1 MQPRRHEDTKKTI
14 WVCSCAVVLTVL
26 LAPPLTAQQQRVPP
40 TPAAAAPIA
49 IKAGR
54 LIDPEAGTAAV
65 NQTVLVQDGKIAAV
79 GANVA
84 IPPGAQMIDLP
95 NLTVLPGLVEAHNH
109 LTMTLVEAVP
119 LYGSAPRFSD
129 RVFDSS
135 PLLEMFVTDTTA
147 YRALEGAGNAFTLL
161 DHGFTLER
169 DLGNSGLYADT
180 ALRQAIEA
188 GWIPGPTIVNSGII
202 IGGFGG
208 QFHENAERSDLIY
221 PEYMNADTND
231 EIAKAIRKN
240 IHYGAR
246 VIKVCVDC
254 EGYPYS
260 VDQMKFFVS
269 EAANAGLKVA
279 CHVQTERGARNAIE
293 AGVWS
298 IEHGRALTDELLQ
311 MMKAKDIFRVGT
323 DFPMTSYRG
332 NQAAFERTVDRLKA
346 AYRIGVK
353 SVFSTD
359 FDYYVPGMTRG
370 DEVIDGL
377 ITWKAAGIPAKDILK
392 AMTTYGYQVLQV
404 EQQRGPIKVGLAADM
419 IAVSGDPLADIDVLR
434 KVDFVMKDGKVFKQ
448 NGVATPSKFYK

>member
-1 MQPRRHEDTKKTI
+1 MRRMAVGAFAI
-14 WVCSCAVVLTVL
+14 ACS
-26 LAPPLTAQQQRVPP
+26 LAAPLVAQQQRAAPP
-40 TPAAAAPIA
+40 ATPGAPIA
-49 IKAGR
+49 IRAGR
-54 LIDPEAGTAAV
+54 LVDPEAGTAATD
-65 NQTVLVQDGKIAAV
+65 QIILVQDGKISAI
-79 GANVA
+79 GGSGA
-84 IPPGAQMIDLP
+84 IPAGAQVVDLSSE
-95 NLTVLPGLVEAHNH
+95 TVLPGLVEAHNH

-135 PLLEMFVTDTTA
+135 PLLEMFTTDTTA

-208 QFHENAERSDLIY
+208 QFHENPERTDLVY

-240 IHYGAR
+240 IHYGAK

-260 VDQMKFFVS
+260 VEQMKFFVS
-269 EAANAGLKVA
+269 EAASAGLKVA

-298 IEHGRALTDELLQ
+298 IEHGRALTDELLE
-311 MMKAKDIFRVGT
+311 MMKARGIWRVGT
-323 DFPMTSYRG
+323 DFPMTPYRG
-332 NQAAFERTVDRLKA
+332 NKADFDGTVDRLRA

-370 DEVIDGL
+370 DEVIDAL
-377 ITWKAAGIPAKDILK
+377 ITWKAAGIPPKDILK

-404 EQQRGPIKVGLAADM
+404 EQQRGPIKAGLAADL
-419 IAVSGDPLADIDVLR
+419 IAVSGDPLSDIDTLR
-434 KVDFVMKDGKVFKQ
+434 NVNFVMKDGKIFKQ
-448 NGVATPSKFYK
+448 NGVAAPAKFYK

>member
-1 MQPRRHEDTKKTI
+1 MKKPVFVAFVS
-14 WVCSCAVVLTVL
+14 WSLAVSLD
-26 LAPPLTAQQQRVPP
+26 AQQQRVLPP
-40 TPAAAAPIA
+40 PQPSAPIA
-49 IKAGR
+49 IRAGR
-54 LIDPEAGTAAV
+54 LIDPDAGTAAA
-65 NQTVLVQDGKIAAV
+65 NQVILVQDGRIAAV
-79 GANVA
+79 GGNVA
-84 IPPGAQMIDLP
+84 VPPGAEVIDLSG
-95 NLTVLPGLVEAHNH
+95 LTVLPGLVEAHNH

-119 LYGSAPRFSD
+119 LYGSAPRSSD

-180 ALRQAIEA
+180 ALRQAIEM

-208 QFHENAERSDLIY
+208 QFHENAERSDLMY
-221 PEYMNADTND
+221 PEYMNADTSD
-231 EIAKAIRKN
+231 EIVRAIRKN
-240 IHYGAR
+240 IHYGAK

-254 EGYPYS
+254 QGYPYT
-260 VDQMKFFVS
+260 VDQMKLFVS

-311 MMKAKDIFRVGT
+311 LMKSKEIWRVGT
-323 DFPMTSYRG
+323 DFPMTPYRG
-332 NQAAFERTVDRLKA
+332 NKAGFERTVDRLKA

-377 ITWKAAGIPAKDILK
+377 ITWKAAGIPPKDILK

-404 EQQRGPIKVGLAADM
+404 EKQRGPIQVGLAADL
-419 IAVSGDPLADIDVLR
+419 IAVAGDPLSDIDTLR
-434 KVDFVMKDGKVFKQ
+434 KVSFVMKDGKVFKQ
-448 NGVATPSKFYK
+448 NGVTTPVKFYK

>member
-1 MQPRRHEDTKKTI
+1 MMLP
-14 WVCSCAVVLTVL
+14 
-26 LAPPLTAQQQRVPP
+26 APPLTAQQQRVPP
-40 TPAAAAPIA
+40 TPAAATPIA
-49 IKAGR
+49 IKAGQ
-54 LIDPEAGTAAV
+54 LIDPEAGTAAA
-65 NQTVLVQDGKIAAV
+65 NQTIIVQDGKISAV

-84 IPPGAQMIDLP
+84 IPPGAQVIDLP

-208 QFHENAERSDLIY
+208 QFHENAERSELIY

-240 IHYGAR
+240 IHYGAK

-311 MMKAKDIFRVGT
+311 MMKAKEIFRVGT

-332 NQAAFERTVDRLKA
+332 NKAAFERTVDRLKA
-346 AYRIGVK
+346 AYRIGVR

-448 NGVATPSKFYK
+448 NGVVTPSKFYK

>member
-1 MQPRRHEDTKKTI
+1 MTGKAFGTI
-14 WVCSCAVVLTVL
+14 AILLVVA
-26 LAPPLTAQQQRVPP
+26 APSIAQQQRVPP
-40 TPAAAAPIA
+40 APSPAVAIA
-49 IKAGR
+49 IKARR
-54 LIDPEAGTAAV
+54 LIDPDAGTAAT
-65 NQTVLVQDGKIAAV
+65 NQTIVVQDGKIAAL
-79 GANVA
+79 GANIA
-84 IPPGAQMIDLP
+84 IPAGAQVIDLS
-95 NLTVLPGLVEAHNH
+95 NETVLPGLVEAHNH

-119 LYGSAPRFSD
+119 LYGAAPRFSD

-208 QFHENAERSDLIY
+208 QFHENAERPDLIY

-231 EIAKAIRKN
+231 EIAKAIRRN
-240 IHYGAR
+240 IHYGAK

-260 VDQMKFFVS
+260 VEQMKFFVS

-279 CHVQTERGARNAIE
+279 CHVQTEKGARNAIE

-311 MMKAKDIFRVGT
+311 MMKAKDMFRVGT
-323 DFPMTSYRG
+323 DFPMTAYRG
-332 NQAAFERTVDRLKA
+332 NKNAFDRTVDRLKA

-370 DEVIDGL
+370 DEVIDAL
-377 ITWKAAGIPAKDILK
+377 ITWKAAGIPPKDILK

-419 IAVSGDPLADIDVLR
+419 IAVNGDPLADIDVLR
-434 KVDFVMKDGKVFKQ
+434 RVDFVMKDGKVFKQ
-448 NGVATPSKFYK
+448 NGVATPTKFYR

>member
-1 MQPRRHEDTKKTI
+1 MNRPALAAI
-14 WVCSCAVVLTVL
+14 ALLSLAVPL
-26 LAPPLTAQQQRVPP
+26 LAQQQRAAPRA
-40 TPAAAAPIA
+40 TPAAAIA
-49 IKAGR
+49 IRAGR
-54 LIDPEAGTAAV
+54 LVDPEAGTAAA
-65 NQTVLVQDGKIAAV
+65 NQVILVQDGTIAAV
-79 GANVA
+79 GGNVA
-84 IPPGAQMIDLP
+84 VPAGAQVIDLSSQ
-95 NLTVLPGLVEAHNH
+95 TVLPGLVEAHNH

-119 LYGSAPRFSD
+119 LYGSAPKFSD
-129 RVFDSS
+129 RVFDAS

-208 QFHENAERSDLIY
+208 QFHENPERDDLVY

-231 EIAKAIRKN
+231 EIAKAVRKN
-240 IHYGAR
+240 VHYGAK

-260 VDQMKFFVS
+260 VDQLRFFVS

-279 CHVQTERGARNAIE
+279 CHVQTEKGARNAIE

-311 MMKAKDIFRVGT
+311 MMKAKDIWRVGT
-323 DFPMTSYRG
+323 DFPMTPYRG
-332 NQAAFERTVDRLKA
+332 TQAAFDRTVDRLKA

-370 DEVIDGL
+370 DEVIDAL
-377 ITWKAAGIPAKDILK
+377 ITWKAAGVPAKDILK

-404 EQQRGPIKVGLAADM
+404 EQKRGPIKPGLAADI
-419 IAVSGDPLADIDVLR
+419 IAVAGDPLADIDALR
-434 KVDFVMKDGKVFKQ
+434 KVTFVMKDGKIFKQ
-448 NGVATPSKFYK
+448 NGVVTPAQFYK

>member
-1 MQPRRHEDTKKTI
+1 MKKTLFAGI
-14 WVCSCAVVLTVL
+14 AVMS
-26 LAPPLTAQQQRVPP
+26 LAVPIAAQQQRTPP
-40 TPAAAAPIA
+40 PAAATAAIA
-49 IKAGR
+49 IRAGR
-54 LIDPEAGTAAV
+54 LIDPDVGTATP
-65 NQTVLVQDGKIAAV
+65 NQVILVQDGKIAAV
-79 GANVA
+79 GGNVA
-84 IPPGAQMIDLP
+84 IPPGAEVIDLSS
-95 NLTVLPGLVEAHNH
+95 LTVLPGLVEAHNH

-119 LYGSAPRFSD
+119 LYGSAPKFSD

-208 QFHENAERSDLIY
+208 QFHENAERSDLVY
-221 PEYMNADTND
+221 PEYINADTND
-231 EIAKAIRKN
+231 EIAKAIRRN
-240 IHYGAR
+240 IHYGAK

-260 VDQMKFFVS
+260 VDQMKYFVS

-279 CHVQTERGARNAIE
+279 CHVQTEKGARNAIE

-298 IEHGRALTDELLQ
+298 IEHGRALTDELLE
-311 MMKAKDIFRVGT
+311 MMKARGIFRVGT
-323 DFPMTSYRG
+323 DFPMTPYRG
-332 NQAAFERTVDRLKA
+332 NKAAFDRTVDRLKA

-370 DEVIDGL
+370 DEVIDAL
-377 ITWKAAGIPAKDILK
+377 ITWKAAGIPPKDILK

-404 EQQRGPIKVGLAADM
+404 ENQRGPIKVGLAADM
-419 IAVSGDPLADIDVLR
+419 IAVTGDPLTDVDALR
-434 KVDFVMKDGKVFKQ
+434 KVTFVMKDGKVFKQ
-448 NGVATPSKFYK
+448 NGVATPARFYK

>member
-1 MQPRRHEDTKKTI
+1 
-14 WVCSCAVVLTVL
+14 V
-26 LAPPLTAQQQRVPP
+26 
-40 TPAAAAPIA
+40 
-49 IKAGR
+49 
-54 LIDPEAGTAAV
+54 
-65 NQTVLVQDGKIAAV
+65 
-79 GANVA
+79 
-84 IPPGAQMIDLP
+84 IDLS

-119 LYGSAPRFSD
+119 LYGSAPKFSD

-147 YRALEGAGNAFTLL
+147 YRALQGAGNAFTLL

-240 IHYGAR
+240 VHYGAK

-260 VDQMKFFVS
+260 VEQMKFFVS

-311 MMKAKDIFRVGT
+311 MMKAKDMFRVGT
-323 DFPMTSYRG
+323 DFPMTAYRG
-332 NQAAFERTVDRLKA
+332 NKAAFERTVDRLKA

-377 ITWKAAGIPAKDILK
+377 ITWKAAGIQAKDILK

-404 EQQRGPIKVGLAADM
+404 EQQRGPIKVGLAADI
-419 IAVSGDPLADIDVLR
+419 IAVKGDPLADIDALR
-434 KVDFVMKDGKVFKQ
+434 TVDFVMKDGKVFKQ

>member
-1 MQPRRHEDTKKTI
+1 MRHR
-14 WVCSCAVVLTVL
+14 AVWLIGCL
-26 LAPPLTAQQQRVPP
+26 LLVEPTGAQQQRTAPAVAPVP
-40 TPAAAAPIA
+40 PIA
-49 IKAGR
+49 IRAGR
-54 LIDPEAGTAAV
+54 LIDPETGIAAA
-65 NQTVLVQDGKIAAV
+65 NQTILVQDGRITAV
-79 GANVA
+79 GDNVNVPA
-84 IPPGAQMIDLP
+84 GAQTIDLSAR
-95 NLTVLPGLVEAHNH
+95 TVLPGLVEAHNH

-202 IGGFGG
+202 IGAFGG
-208 QFHENAERSDLIY
+208 QFHENPERSDLVY
-221 PEYMNADTND
+221 PEYLNADTND
-231 EIAKAIRKN
+231 EIAKAIRRN
-240 IHYGAR
+240 VHYGAK

-260 VDQMKFFVS
+260 VEQMKFFVS

-279 CHVQTERGARNAIE
+279 CHVQTEKGARNAIE

-298 IEHGRALTDELLQ
+298 LEHGRALTDELLQ
-311 MMKAKDIFRVGT
+311 LMKAKGIWRVGT
-323 DFPMTSYRG
+323 DFPMTPYRG
-332 NQAAFERTVDRLKA
+332 NPAAFERTVDRLKA
-346 AYRIGVK
+346 AHRIGVK

-370 DEVIDGL
+370 DAVIDAL
-377 ITWKAAGIPAKDILK
+377 ITWKAAGIPPKDILK

-404 EQQRGPIKVGLAADM
+404 EQQRGPIKPGLAADI
-419 IAVSGDPLADIDVLR
+419 IAVAGDPLADIDVLR

-448 NGVATPSKFYK
+448 NGVATPARFYR

>member
-1 MQPRRHEDTKKTI
+1 MTGKAFGTI
-14 WVCSCAVVLTVL
+14 AILLVVA
-26 LAPPLTAQQQRVPP
+26 APSIAQQQRVPP
-40 TPAAAAPIA
+40 APSPAVAIA

-54 LIDPEAGTAAV
+54 LIDPDAGTAAT
-65 NQTVLVQDGKIAAV
+65 NQTIVVQDGKIAAV
-79 GANVA
+79 GANIA
-84 IPPGAQMIDLP
+84 IPAGAQVIDLS
-95 NLTVLPGLVEAHNH
+95 NETVLPGLVEAHNH

-119 LYGSAPRFSD
+119 LYGAAPRFSD

-208 QFHENAERSDLIY
+208 QFHENAERPDLIY

-231 EIAKAIRKN
+231 EIAKAIRRN
-240 IHYGAR
+240 IHYGAK

-260 VDQMKFFVS
+260 VEQMKFFVS

-279 CHVQTERGARNAIE
+279 CHVQTEKGARNAIE

-311 MMKAKDIFRVGT
+311 MMKAKDMFRVGT
-323 DFPMTSYRG
+323 DFPMTAYRG
-332 NQAAFERTVDRLKA
+332 NKNAFDRTVDRLKA

-370 DEVIDGL
+370 DEVIDAL
-377 ITWKAAGIPAKDILK
+377 ITWKAAGIPPKDILK

-419 IAVSGDPLADIDVLR
+419 IAVNGDPLADIDVLR
-434 KVDFVMKDGKVFKQ
+434 RVDFVMKDGKVFKQ
-448 NGVATPSKFYK
+448 NGVATPTKFYR